1 MSGFSHKFN
10 TDNVH
15 SRAVIVGLINLLNQ
29 KVQYQNVLSDTEVDE
44 IIVPFY
50 YNFGGDERFLQDY
63 FLEWN
68 DCVTPKMADG
78 NYDPI
83 PRGIVTLSGNSINTS
98 TMTNRFVRGT
108 YVKEINGE
116 LLTFN
121 AYLNAIPL
129 TMNFDAEIKTDTSLD
144 AFKIQQSILE
154 TFYKTQ
160 VYSVNFRG
168 FRVPCQVG
176 FSEDFGIDK
185 TFEFS
190 YGDEQF
196 VTFKV
201 NLEVETYYPVID
213 PTTERFNGNRM
224 SDGSPNVTFISD
236 ERYEQP
242 RFTFVDPLHG
252 ETYFSGEMLP
262 IRWVSNGPILRVNLF
277 YRISGSSTWIPIDNN
292 IPNSGSY
299 MWKAPFFDVNGTP
312 GTRDPLSAKMLSQN
326 GVNAKIRAITDATG
340 QVTKIIVFNGGSGY
354 SNDINNDVIYVED
367 PSTPNIPN
375 RHEIEPIVQDTV
387 LIGAR
392 LPSFASNPS
401 GFDPL
406 PISVST
412 PIELKIEDANDET
425 NYLILQNRNNV
436 AFTANMSN
444 GSNIINTITPITSL
458 TNGMILFGEGIQID
472 TEIVNIIGT
481 VITLSK
487 NCTETLTNSEIIA
500 QPTTAAIITIE

>member
-1 MSGFSHKFN
+1 MSGFSHKYN

-15 SRAVIVGLINLLNQ
+15 TRAVIVGLINLLNQ
-29 KVQYQNVLSDTEVDE
+29 KVQYQNVLSDTDIDE
-44 IIVPFY
+44 IVVPFY
-50 YNFGGDERFLQDY
+50 YNYGGDERFLQDY

-68 DCVTPKMADG
+68 ECATPKMADG

-83 PRGIVTLSGNSINTS
+83 PRGIVTMSGNSINTS

-129 TMNFDAEIKTDTSLD
+129 TMNFDVEVKTDTSLD

-176 FSEDFGIDK
+176 FSEDFGIEK

-190 YGDEQF
+190 YGEEQV
-196 VTFKV
+196 VTFKLS
-201 NLEVETYYPVID
+201 LEIETYYPVID

-242 RFTFVDPLHG
+242 RFRFVDPLHG
-252 ETYFSGEMLP
+252 ETYFSGETMP
-262 IRWVSNGPILRVNLF
+262 IRWLSNGPILRTNLY
-277 YRISGSSTWIPIDNN
+277 YRMSRSSTWIPIVNN
-292 IPNSGSY
+292 LPNSGSY
-299 MWKAPFFDVNGTP
+299 IWTLPFFDVNGTP
-312 GTRDPLSAKMLSQN
+312 GTKDPLSAKMLSQT
-326 GVNAKIRAITDATG
+326 GVNARIRAITDATG
-340 QVTKIIVFNGGSGY
+340 QVTKILVFNGGSGY
-354 SNDINNDVIYVED
+354 TNDIDYDVIYVEN
-367 PSTPNIPN
+367 PITPNFPV
-375 RHEIEPIVQDTV
+375 RHEVEPIVQDTI

-392 LPSFASNPS
+392 LPAFASNPI
-401 GFDPL
+401 GFPPL
-406 PISVST
+406 PISMSFA
-412 PIELKIEDANDET
+412 IELKIEDANDET
-425 NYLILQNRNNV
+425 NYQILQNRNNV
-436 AFTANMSN
+436 TFNGNLTN
-444 GSNIINTITPITSL
+444 GSNIINTIAPITNLSI
-458 TNGMILFGEGIQID
+458 GMILFGEGIQID
-472 TEIVNIIGT
+472 AEIINIVGT
-481 VITLSK
+481 VITMSK
-487 NCTETLTNSEIIA
+487 NATDSILGNEITA
-500 QPTTAAIITIE
+500 QPTTPAIIMIE